1 VHNLRS
7 SVNMYAA
14 VPCNL
19 HPALESWVVHYPEA
33 FSFVNFT
40 YFEKMLETCGSTSF
54 PDFETNGMSFF

>member
-1 VHNLRS
+1 
-7 SVNMYAA
+7 MYAA